1 MWASLLEMTQYGFF
15 QRALLAILLIAPLL
29 GALGCL
35 VIETRMTF
43 FSDAVGHAGLAG
55 IALGTLL
62 GMQDPLLAL
71 VGFSV
76 LLAFAVTGS
85 RRQAG
90 LSSDAAIGI
99 FQSTAVALGV
109 VLLSRNGGF
118 ARYSRYL
125 IGDLLSIT
133 SAELVRLGI
142 LVLVFLPVW
151 AFFFNRM
158 LLSSLGEALSRSRGH
173 SPWRIQLG
181 LAALIA
187 VVVAVSLQW
196 VGVLVIQA
204 LIVLPAVAA
213 RNLGRSTAGW
223 FWLSIGIAV
232 LSGILGLVASS
243 LFSTATGAT
252 VVLFAFGFF
261 LASLGWKRLRRGAA

>member
-1 MWASLLEMTQYGFF
+1 MMQSLSEMVRYGFF
-15 QRALLAILLIAPLL
+15 RRALLAILLIAPLL

-35 VIETRMTF
+35 VLETRMTF

-55 IALGTLL
+55 IALGALL
-62 GMQDPLLAL
+62 GMQDPHLAL

-85 RRQAG
+85 RRRAG
-90 LSSDAAIGI
+90 LSFDAAIGI

-109 VLLSRNGGF
+109 VLLSRHGGF
-118 ARYSRYL
+118 SRFSRFL
-125 IGDLLSIT
+125 VGDLLSIVD
-133 SAELVRLGI
+133 AELVRLGI
-142 LVLVFLPVW
+142 LALLFLPVW
-151 AFFFNRM
+151 ALLFNRM

-181 LAALIA
+181 LAVLVA

-204 LIVLPAVAA
+204 LIVLPAATA
-213 RNLGRSTAGW
+213 RNLARSVRQW
-223 FWLSIGIAV
+223 FWLSIAV
-232 LSGILGLVASS
+232 GTGSGILGLFGSV
-243 LFSTATGAT
+243 LISTATGAT
-252 VVLFAFGFF
+252 VVLFAFLAF
-261 LASLGWKRLRRGAA
+261 LGSLGVKRWRSAGP